1 MLFRSLKE
9 IENKYPG
16 YNTVC
21 QDLLEVVLLLL
32 MRHSQFT
39 VTFVPAAR
47 KSSKEC
53 AIVRRYIENHFKENL
68 TLDDLAALAH
78 ISKYYL
84 VHAFNREYGTSPIN
98 YLLSCRIQESLYLLS
113 KTQMSLSQI
122 SGTLGFSS
130 PSYFSQSFRRMQGIS
145 PLEYR
150 KQAKDRED

>member
-1 MLFRSLKE
+1 MCIR
-9 IENKYPG
+9 
-16 YNTVC
+16 
-21 QDLLEVVLLLL
+21 D
-32 MRHSQFT
+32 R
-39 VTFVPAAR
+39 
-47 KSSKEC
+47 
-53 AIVRRYIENHFKENL
+53 
-68 TLDDLAALAH
+68 
-78 ISKYYL
+78 
-84 VHAFNREYGTSPIN
+84 YGTSPIN